1 MKRIRTVIV
10 DDEKKA
16 REGLKSLLSQDPNI
30 ELIKTC
36 KDGVE
41 AIEYLK
47 SEDCDLLLLDIQ
59 MPAVS
64 GFEVLKSIKKPP
76 FTIFITA
83 YDEYALKAFE
93 FHALDY
99 LLKPFSD
106 QRFFDAIDR
115 AKKLIRNNHSALSAK
130 MDELL
135 KQLESTEEQSGLVH
149 SSDNDIQRLVIKVS
163 GKILLL
169 DTKDI
174 LWIEGQDY
182 CVKIHME
189 GNSHLINGSL
199 KGIIQ
204 KLPSNTFLRVHK
216 SAIINTQQI
225 ASLEHLQNAEY
236 MVTLSNKAQVKVSR
250 SYKQQMDE
258 FLNGL

>member
-1 MKRIRTVIV
+1 MKRFRTVIV

-16 REGLKSLLSQDPNI
+16 REGLQTLLAQDPEI

-36 KDGVE
+36 KNGIE
-41 AIEYLK
+41 AIEFLK
-47 SEDCDLLLLDIQ
+47 AESCDLLLLDIQ
-59 MPAVS
+59 MPAIN
-64 GFEVLKSIKKPP
+64 GFEVLKSIRKPP

-99 LLKPFSD
+99 LLKPFSN
-106 QRFFDAIDR
+106 QRFFDAITR
-115 AKKLIRNNHSALSAK
+115 AKQLIRNDKAALATQVDKLLNH
-130 MDELL
+130 
-135 KQLESTEEQSGLVH
+135 LESTEEQSRLIH
-149 SSDNDIQRLVIKVS
+149 SNSIERLVIKAS

-174 LWIEGQDY
+174 FWVEAHDY
-182 CVKIHME
+182 CIKIHLQHDH
-189 GNSHLINGSL
+189 HLINGSL
-199 KGIIQ
+199 KGIVK
-204 KLPSNTFLRVHK
+204 KLPANNFLRVHK
-216 SAIINTQQI
+216 SAIINTKQI

-236 MVTLSNKAQVKVSR
+236 MVTLNNNAQVKVSR
-250 SYKQQMDE
+250 SYKQQMDD

>member
-1 MKRIRTVIV
+1 MKRFRTVIV

-16 REGLKSLLSQDPNI
+16 REGLQTLLAQDPEI

-36 KDGVE
+36 KNGIE
-41 AIEYLK
+41 AIEFLK
-47 SEDCDLLLLDIQ
+47 EEPCDLLLLDIQ

-64 GFEVLKSIKKPP
+64 GFDVLKSIRKPP

-99 LLKPFSD
+99 LLKPFSN
-106 QRFFDAIDR
+106 QRFFDAITR
-115 AKKLIRNNHSALSAK
+115 AKQLIRNDNTALSSQ
-130 MDELL
+130 MDKLL
-135 KQLESTEEQSGLVH
+135 KQLESNGEQSGIIH
-149 SSDNDIQRLVIKVS
+149 SNNIERLVIKAS

-174 LWIEGQDY
+174 FWVEAHDY
-182 CVKIHME
+182 CIKIHLQDTH
-189 GNSHLINGSL
+189 HLINGSL
-199 KGIIQ
+199 KGVLV
-204 KLPSNTFLRVHK
+204 KLPSNSFLRVHK
-216 SAIINTQQI
+216 SAIINTKQI

-236 MVTLSNKAQVKVSR
+236 MVTLNNNAQVKVSR
-250 SYKQQMDE
+250 SYKLPMDD
-258 FLNGL
+258 FLGSL